1 MDPAPPPE
9 HAWTPPAEPDTEA
22 LPVLSDVDIAPPRPA
37 DPLAV
42 ALGNASLL
50 GIGYLVLRK
59 AWLAVLTLAVTVVLV
74 VVLATSTPEV
84 WLEVVVVLW
93 WAALIAHGWFL
104 ARRRPRPGRPW
115 GQRVVALVVTVP
127 VLAAFG
133 LLRFD
138 AAGIEDDVTTA
149 RGAGDCRQAAT
160 AVDQLWFGHRVV
172 DAPLVVRAEE
182 TIAACERLKAADKA
196 LGVAL
201 TGDLETLETGFATL
215 SEVLA
220 ERPGHERMVA
230 TTLDGFLDRLPKVDS
245 CIATKVTDWLREH
258 KPGGALAPAAE
269 IVPRVAPRAM
279 VGCADRL
286 MTASDWGVARDHYQ
300 QLLDEYPEHE
310 LALTAQQGVRK
321 ATLAIELDNVRGLL
335 APTGSLPRYCDAPA
349 PYSGAAPYVPN
360 RPNRALVYG
369 SEPNTNKIPPGWKA
383 SDVTNAVV
391 VICAGE
397 SEYGASV
404 DTCLYDSTTDP
415 GVSGWVTFRKIAI
428 PLRVFE
434 IRTGRQVASFK
445 VEIGGGSCPT
455 FLSWYGSITPPSNEY
470 VTASATDVQAA
481 FRPLL
486 IP

>member
-1 MDPAPPPE
+1 MDPASQPE
-9 HAWTPPAEPDTEA
+9 HVWTSTPDPDTEV
-22 LPVLSDVDIAPPRPA
+22 LPVLSDVDTKPPRQA

-50 GIGYLVLRK
+50 GVGYLLLRRP
-59 AWLAVLTLAVTVVLV
+59 WLAVLTLVVTVVLV
-74 VVLATSTPEV
+74 VLLTGSTPEV

-93 WAALIAHGWFL
+93 WAVLIAHGWLL
-104 ARRRPRPGRPW
+104 ARRHPRPARPW
-115 GQRVVALVVTVP
+115 RKRAVALAVTVP
-127 VLAAFG
+127 VLAVFG
-133 LLRFD
+133 VLRFD
-138 AAGIEDDVTTA
+138 AAGIEQDVAEA
-149 RGAGDCRQAAT
+149 RGAGDCGRAT
-160 AVDQLWFGHRVV
+160 TATDQLWFGHRVV
-172 DAPLVVRAEE
+172 DAPLVARAEE
-182 TIAACERLKAADKA
+182 TNAACARLRAADKA

-201 TGDLETLETGFATL
+201 TGDIEALETGFATL

-220 ERPGHERMVA
+220 ERPGHEQMVA
-230 TTLDGFLDRLPKVDS
+230 TALDGFLDRLPKIDS
-245 CIATKVTDWLREH
+245 CLATKVTDWLREH
-258 KPGGALAPAAE
+258 KPGGALAPAADV
-269 IVPRVAPRAM
+269 VPRVAPHAM
-279 VGCADRL
+279 VGCGDRL
-286 MTASDWGVARDHYQ
+286 MAANDWGVARDHYQ

>member
-1 MDPAPPPE
+1 MDPAPQPE
-9 HAWTPPAEPDTEA
+9 HAWTPAPEPDTEA
-22 LPVLSDVDIAPPRPA
+22 LPVLSDVDTRPPRPA
-37 DPLAV
+37 DPFAV

-50 GIGYLVLRK
+50 GVGYLLLRRT
-59 AWLAVLTLAVTVVLV
+59 WLAILTLAVTVTLVIVLV
-74 VVLATSTPEV
+74 ESTPAV

-115 GQRVVALVVTVP
+115 GQRAVALAVTVP

-133 LLRFD
+133 VLRFD

-149 RGAGDCRQAAT
+149 RGEGDCRQAVTAT
-160 AVDQLWFGHRVV
+160 DRLGFGHRVV
-172 DAPLVVRAEE
+172 DAPLVARAEE
-182 TIAACERLKAADKA
+182 TIAACERLRAADKA

-201 TGDLETLETGFATL
+201 TGDIEALENGFATL

-220 ERPGHERMVA
+220 ERPGHEQMVA
-230 TTLDGFLDRLPKVDS
+230 TALDGFLDRLPKVDS
-245 CIATKVTDWLREH
+245 CLATKVTDWLREH
-258 KPGGALAPAAE
+258 KPGGALAPAAD
-269 IVPRVAPRAM
+269 IVPRVAPQAM
-279 VGCADRL
+279 VGCGDRL
-286 MTASDWGVARDHYQ
+286 MAASDWGVARDHYQ
-300 QLLDEYPEHE
+300 QLLDEYPKHK
-310 LALTAQQGVRK
+310 LAPTAQQGVRK

-335 APTGSLPRYCDAPA
+335 APTGGQPRYCDSPA

-360 RPNRALVYG
+360 RPNRALLFG
-369 SEPNTNKIPPGWKA
+369 SPANTEKIPAGWLA

-397 SEYGASV
+397 SEYGAAV

-428 PLRVFE
+428 PLRIFE
-434 IRTGRQVASFK
+434 VRTGRQVAAFT
-445 VEIGGGSCPT
+445 VEIGGGSCPP
-455 FLSWYGSITPPSNEY
+455 FLSWYGSVTPPSNEY
-470 VTASATDVQAA
+470 VAAGAADVQAA
-481 FRPLL
+481 FRPFL